1 MSDWVIFFN
10 ASRKVGTARRPRQV
24 LTVLN
29 NYRLALV
36 AVLWAATAPAATF
49 LTQDEALA
57 QAFPDAQI
65 ERISHVLTDA
75 QMEQVADLAGKPLPS
90 ALAAAYVA
98 TRSGV
103 VVGTAYFD
111 AHRVHSH
118 PQTLMI
124 VVNPDGT
131 VADVVVVAFEE
142 PRKYQAPAAWLKQFP
157 GRKLDDQLNLRKD
170 IQGISGATLT
180 ARATTKAVRRTLALH
195 AVLNRSP
202 DTGHPSP

>member
-1 MSDWVIFFN
+1 M
-10 ASRKVGTARRPRQV
+10 
-24 LTVLN
+24 LTIRN
-29 NYRLALV
+29 KCWLALV
-36 AVLWAATAPAATF
+36 AVLWAATSPAATY

-57 QAFPDAQI
+57 RAFPDAEV
-65 ERISHVLTDA
+65 ERKGYVLTEA
-75 QMEQVADLAGKPLPS
+75 QMEQAADLAGKPLPS

-98 TRSGV
+98 TRAGV
-103 VVGTAYFD
+103 AVGTAYFD
-111 AHRVHSH
+111 AHRIHSH

-124 VVNPDGT
+124 VVNPDNT

-195 AVLNRSP
+195 AVLHRSSAP
-202 DTGHPSP
+202 HQPPP

>member
-1 MSDWVIFFN
+1 MNTRWINHSAFFILH
-10 ASRKVGTARRPRQV
+10 SVFFLLPFCP
-24 LTVLN
+24 
-29 NYRLALV
+29 
-36 AVLWAATAPAATF
+36 ATSPAATY
-49 LTQDEALA
+49 LTQAEALA
-57 QAFPDAQI
+57 RAFPDAEV
-65 ERISHVLTDA
+65 ERKGYVLTDA
-75 QMEQVADLAGKPLPS
+75 QMEQAADLAGKSLPS

-98 TRSGV
+98 TRAGV

-111 AHRVHSH
+111 AHRIHTH

-124 VVNPDGT
+124 VVNPDST

-142 PRKYQAPAAWLKQFP
+142 PRKYQAPAAWLNQFP

-195 AVLNRSP
+195 AVLHRSSAP
-202 DTGHPSP
+202 HQPPP